1 MIEWLSK
8 FAYVIEIYTHTL
20 THSHTH
26 THTHTNMRTH
36 TKHTHTTHTQSL
48 PLLILKA
55 IVRAYNY
62 MANANAT
69 ELKLVTISGVFTTHH
84 GDIEVIE
91 VVPAMVAK
99 APLVVAKNF
108 KSLSNHYNHFF
119 TVSNWH

>member
-8 FAYVIEIYTHTL
+8 FAYVIEIYTHTHSL

-26 THTHTNMRTH
+26 THARTHTNMRTH
-36 TKHTHTTHTQSL
+36 THTKHTHTHSL
-48 PLLILKA
+48 PLLVLKA
-55 IVRAYNY
+55 AYNY

-108 KSLSNHYNHFF
+108 KSLSDHYKHFF

>member
-8 FAYVIEIYTHTL
+8 FAYVIEIYTHTHSL
-20 THSHTH
+20 THTH
-26 THTHTNMRTH
+26 TYTRTHTNMRTH
-36 TKHTHTTHTQSL
+36 THSL
-48 PLLILKA
+48 PLLVLKA
-55 IVRAYNY
+55 AYNY

-108 KSLSNHYNHFF
+108 KSLSDHYKHFF

>member
-1 MIEWLSK
+1 MR
-8 FAYVIEIYTHTL
+8 
-20 THSHTH
+20 TH
-26 THTHTNMRTH
+26 THTH
-36 TKHTHTTHTQSL
+36 TKHTHTHSL
-48 PLLILKA
+48 PLLVLKA
-55 IVRAYNY
+55 AYNY

-108 KSLSNHYNHFF
+108 KSLSDHYKHFF

>member
-8 FAYVIEIYTHTL
+8 FAYVIEIHTHTRTL
-20 THSHTH
+20 THTH
-26 THTHTNMRTH
+26 ARTHAYKHARAHTH
-36 TKHTHTTHTQSL
+36 TKHTHTHSL
-48 PLLILKA
+48 PLLVLKA
-55 IVRAYNY
+55 AYNY

-69 ELKLVTISGVFTTHH
+69 ELKLVAISGVFTTHH

-99 APLVVAKNF
+99 APLVVAKSF
-108 KSLSNHYNHFF
+108 KSLSDHYKHFF

>member
-8 FAYVIEIYTHTL
+8 FAYVIEIYTL
-20 THSHTH
+20 TH
-26 THTHTNMRTH
+26 THARTHTNMRTH
-36 TKHTHTTHTQSL
+36 THSL
-48 PLLILKA
+48 PLLVLKA
-55 IVRAYNY
+55 AYNY

-108 KSLSNHYNHFF
+108 KSLSDHYKHFF

>member
-8 FAYVIEIYTHTL
+8 FAYVIEI
-20 THSHTH
+20 HTH
-26 THTHTNMRTH
+26 THAYKHAHTHKTY
-36 TKHTHTTHTQSL
+36 THTTHTQSL